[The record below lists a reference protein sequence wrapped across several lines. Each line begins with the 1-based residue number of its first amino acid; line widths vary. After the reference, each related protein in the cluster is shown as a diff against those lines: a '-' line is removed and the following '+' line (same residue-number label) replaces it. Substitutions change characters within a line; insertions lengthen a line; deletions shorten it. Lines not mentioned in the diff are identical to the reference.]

1 MLYNPTA
8 PVTREQLALF
18 LWRYTAYT
26 GEDVTVTA
34 TEEELFGGTYVNE
47 WAKEGFA
54 WAVANGV
61 IKGAEATDAAGN
73 IYFDL
78 NPQGGATRA
87 QFARV
92 LHRYVGG
99 AG

>member
-1 MLYNPTA
+1 MKVLIILGGEA
-8 PVTREQLALF
+8 PEHSL
-18 LWRYTAYT
+18 
-26 GEDVTVTA
+26 
-34 TEEELFGGTYVNE
+34 
-47 WAKEGFA
+47 AKEGFA

-73 IYFDL
+73 TYFDL

-92 LHRYVGG
+92 LHRYAGG
-99 AG
+99 ATE